1 MSNIQHY
8 ILIGNKRYG
17 YTMAPA
23 RQYTTI
29 VVKEAGLKLKVPNEQ
44 VPQVLAEL
52 ARQIIANRETAEA
65 QSEVLRFRVTP
76 SEKQQI
82 ESAAIEAGFSS
93 VSAYLRQVAVH
104 GETEVTIGSEGIE
117 IKKKE

>member
-17 YTMAPA
+17 YTVAPTK
-23 RQYTTI
+23 QMTTI
-29 VVKEAGLKLKVPNEQ
+29 VVKEAGIKLRVPNDR
-44 VPQVLAEL
+44 VPQVLGEL
-52 ARQIIANRETAEA
+52 ARQIIAQRQQSEA

-82 ESAAIEAGFSS
+82 EEQATSNGFNN
-93 VSAYLRQVAVH
+93 VSAYLRSVAVH
-104 GETEVTIGSEGIE
+104 GGVE
-117 IKKKE
+117 KQD